1 MIRITDF
8 KGLRFSSKINRDE
21 NVIEYFA
28 FENSMVLRV
37 SADID
42 TDKVVNIS
50 FEGKKYTVTEES
62 VAEINEKFEDARNER
77 ADEFEEETDDTED
90 DFSVYEQIEEAYD
103 EVREGN
109 LYVVENEEYATK
121 AINEAISLIA
131 NGMDLSFEEMVELS
145 MAIHDKLEMI
155 TMKRFLMQRI
165 QEDEE

>member
-62 VAEINEKFEDARNER
+62 VAEINEKFEEARNEK
-77 ADEFEEETDDTED
+77 AEAFDVPEEDEER
-90 DFSVYEQIEEAYD
+90 FSIYGQIEEAYNELKD
-103 EVREGN
+103 GE
-109 LYVVENEEYATK
+109 LYVVESEDY
-121 AINEAISLIA
+121 AINAIDEAISLIS

-145 MAIHDKLEMI
+145 MTIHDKLEMI